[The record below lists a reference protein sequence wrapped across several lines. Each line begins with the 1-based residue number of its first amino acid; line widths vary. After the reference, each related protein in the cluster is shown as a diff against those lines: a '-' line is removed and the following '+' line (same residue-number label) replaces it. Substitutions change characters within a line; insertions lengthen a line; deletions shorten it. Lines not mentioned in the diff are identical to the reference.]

1 MYLRGPHEELL
12 NVQFIKEESPS
23 HAVDGHTD
31 MGLTVGDLQQLL
43 DVLNRKENETLRFT
57 KQVKYILAV
66 AITIQHS

>member
-1 MYLRGPHEELL
+1 LYLRGPHEELL

-43 DVLNRKENETLRFT
+43 DVLSREENETVSFN
-57 KQVKYILAV
+57 KPF
-66 AITIQHS
+66 